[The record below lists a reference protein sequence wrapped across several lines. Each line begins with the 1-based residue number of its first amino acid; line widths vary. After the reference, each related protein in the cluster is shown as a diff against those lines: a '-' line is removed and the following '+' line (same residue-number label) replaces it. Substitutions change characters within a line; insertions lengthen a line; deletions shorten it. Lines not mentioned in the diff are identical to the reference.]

1 MFLFVIFNPIFTLNI
16 LLMKSEMI
24 ENTFNREVSLTKIKE
39 TDEIWDILVIGG
51 GATGL
56 GVALDASSRGL
67 KTLLLEQ
74 ADFANGTSSR
84 STKLA
89 HGGVRY
95 LAQGNLSLV
104 FEALKER
111 GRMIKNAPHLV
122 KMLPFIIPGYS
133 WYQKYFYGI
142 GLKIYD
148 WMARSRRLQKT
159 KILGGKS
166 VSQLMP
172 NLKTKGLQGGILYYD
187 GQFDDTRL
195 AINLAQTAAEQGATL
210 ANYMRV
216 IDLNVDDNEK
226 ITGVKA
232 KDIET
237 NEVFNLNAKTVI
249 NATGVFVDDI
259 LKMKGPKRSPLVK
272 ASQGVHIVL
281 EKSFMEGENALM
293 IPSTSDGRVLFAVPW
308 NDHLLVGTT
317 DTLVET
323 HSLEPVALQSEID
336 FILETLQGYLK
347 KKPTKKDILSIFA
360 GLRPLVQPDKEKGT
374 KEISRDHKLSIAP
387 SNLITITGG
396 KWTTYRKMAEDVVD
410 AAIQTG
416 NLSNSECITQDLKIH
431 GYTLDDHKTFLSTYG
446 SDGDLIVSLTKNNP
460 ELKEL
465 IHPKFPNIKAE
476 IIWATRNEMARN
488 VEDIL
493 ARRLRL
499 LFLDARAAI
508 DSAETVARLMA
519 SELKKDQTW
528 QKDQIIKFTKMA
540 QHYLPEEYI
549 PTNYNFQK
557 MEIK

>member
-1 MFLFVIFNPIFTLNI
+1 MNKKTIQNNF
-16 LLMKSEMI
+16 K
-24 ENTFNREVSLTKIKE
+24 REKSLTKLK
-39 TDEIWDILVIGG
+39 DSKQLWDMLVIGG

-67 KTLLLEQ
+67 KTLLIEQ

-95 LAQGNLSLV
+95 LAQGNISLV

-159 KILGGKS
+159 KILGPKTVNS
-166 VSQLMP
+166 LLP
-172 NLKTKGLQGGILYYD
+172 NLKTEGLHGGILYFD

-195 AINLAQTAAEQGATL
+195 AINMAQTAAEQGATL
-210 ANYMRV
+210 VNYMKAL
-216 IDLNVDDNEK
+216 DLIENEEGK

-232 KDIET
+232 KDLESGQ
-237 NEVFNLNAKTVI
+237 VFNLEAKTVI

-259 LKMKGPKRSPLVK
+259 LKMKGPKKSPLVK
-272 ASQGVHIVL
+272 ASQGIHIVL
-281 EKSFMEGENALM
+281 NKSFMDGENALM

-308 NDHLLVGTT
+308 HDHLLVGTT
-317 DTLVET
+317 DTLIET

-336 FILETLQGYLK
+336 FIMETLQGYLK
-347 KKPTKKDILSIFA
+347 KKPSKSDILSIFA

-374 KEISRDHKLSIAP
+374 KEISRDHKLSISK

-410 AAIQTG
+410 AAIETG
-416 NLSNSECITQDLKIH
+416 NLTRSACRTQDLRIH
-431 GYTLDDHKTFLSTYG
+431 GYTIDVHQNALSTYG
-446 SDGDLIVSLTKNNP
+446 SDAVHIVNLTKNNP
-460 ELKEL
+460 KLKEL

-476 IIWATRNEMARN
+476 IVWATRYEMARN
-488 VEDIL
+488 VEDVL
-493 ARRLRL
+493 ARRLRI

-508 DSAETVARLMA
+508 DSVETVANIMA

-528 QKDQIIKFTKMA
+528 ETEQIKKFTNMA
-540 QHYLPEEYI
+540 QHYLTDEYI
-549 PTNYNFQK
+549 PENYKIGK
-557 MEIK
+557 MELK